1 VTDSNF
7 LGMAARED
15 LPALVELL
23 SALFAIEK
31 DFAVDRLKQE
41 RGLLL
46 LLSSPDRAAI
56 MVCREKRTGD
66 VLGMATAQLLV
77 STAAGGLSAQVEDVV
92 VRADARGRGIGTRL
106 LDACGDW
113 SRERGA
119 MRLVLSADERNQ
131 RAEEFYFR
139 RGWVRS
145 GMRIFRLDLS
155 RDPGRVMPLPD

>member
-1 VTDSNF
+1 
-7 LGMAARED
+7 MAARED

>member
-1 VTDSNF
+1 MIDSSF

-46 LLSSPDRAAI
+46 MLSAPDRAAI
-56 MVCREKRTGD
+56 MVCREKGTGD

>member
-1 VTDSNF
+1 
-7 LGMAARED
+7 M
-15 LPALVELL
+15 L
-23 SALFAIEK
+23 SA
-31 DFAVDRLKQE
+31 
-41 RGLLL
+41 
-46 LLSSPDRAAI
+46 PDRVAI
-56 MVCREKRTGD
+56 MVCREKGTGD

-155 RDPGRVMPLPD
+155 RDPGRVMTLPD